1 MGGHIWLSWKGAGGG
16 INNMTRI
23 ARATVIV
30 ALLAIISVLVPYDQ
44 ADSSSAP
51 VTNGITW
58 LRSQQ
63 QPDGGFETEGY
74 PGFETSD
81 AILALA
87 QSAQSGGAWNY
98 DAARAA
104 VLGTSTATGN
114 TPLNEIDNYASG
126 AIGSGAAGK
135 IISLVTNPLAI
146 DPTTFDPSNNGVVNL
161 VTKLG
166 FPGTGDF
173 GIPLASFNSI
183 LFAARGYAT
192 LNSVPAS
199 TITLIRGAQKSDG
212 SWSYNGDNTGIDGG
226 ADTTGLAVQTLIE
239 AGVAAGDSDVSAALD
254 YLVTNQQ
261 HSGGWIDGWAEN
273 PNSTAVAMLAL
284 VAAERTA
291 PLAAG
296 NAYLLSTQQPAG
308 FFAGPY
314 DDATPNTFATAQAI
328 QGLVRAAIP
337 DAPSYVTPKTITA
350 ATGGGAITLEA
361 SSGTLTTVSAVAP
374 STQTA
379 PPTGI
384 SFPRG
389 LVSFTVTGL
398 SAGATTTVRITLP
411 VGTTATGYYKLV
423 RSTVGSTVGSTWIN
437 AISIVTFSNNVAT
450 LTLTDGGEGDDDGV
464 RNGVIVDPGGPTVGT
479 ANSARES
486 SVELRFTG

>member
-1 MGGHIWLSWKGAGGG
+1 MGGHMWLSWKGAGGG
-16 INNMTRI
+16 ISNMTRI
-23 ARATVIV
+23 VRATAIV
-30 ALLAIISVLVPYDQ
+30 ALLAIISVLLPYDQ
-44 ADSSSAP
+44 ANSSSAP
-51 VTNGITW
+51 VTNGIAW

-87 QSAQSGGAWNY
+87 QSAQNGGSWNY

-114 TPLNEIDNYASG
+114 TPLDEIDNYASG

-146 DPTTFDPSNNGVVNL
+146 DPTTFDPANNGVVNL

-166 FPGTGDF
+166 SPGAGGDF

-192 LNSVPAS
+192 LSPVPAS

-212 SWSYNGDNTGIDGG
+212 SWSYDGNNTGIDGG

-239 AGVAAGDSDVSAALD
+239 AGVTAGDSDVSAALD
-254 YLVTNQQ
+254 YLVANQQ
-261 HSGGWIDGWAEN
+261 PSGGWTDGPAPYGAEN

-284 VAAERTA
+284 VAAGRTA

-314 DDATPNTFATAQAI
+314 DDDTPNTFATAQAI
-328 QGLVRAAIP
+328 QGLVRATIP
-337 DAPSYVTPKTITA
+337 NAPSYVTPKTITA

-361 SSGTLTTVSAVAP
+361 SSGTLATVLAVAP
-374 STQTA
+374 STQIA

-398 SAGATTTVRITLP
+398 SVGATTTVRITLP

-423 RSTVGSTVGSTWIN
+423 GSTWAN
-437 AISIVTFSNNVAT
+437 AISIVAFSNNVVT

-464 RNGVIVDPGGPTVGT
+464 RNGVIVDPGGPTIGT
-479 ANSARES
+479 ASSASEP